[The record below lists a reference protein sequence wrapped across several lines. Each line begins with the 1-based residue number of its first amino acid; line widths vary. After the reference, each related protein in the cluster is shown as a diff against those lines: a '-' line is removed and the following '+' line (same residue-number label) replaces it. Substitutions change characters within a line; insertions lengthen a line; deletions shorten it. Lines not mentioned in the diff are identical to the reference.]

1 MILMKQFPQYLT
13 AVRSAPNKRRA
24 PAVRAAV
31 VLLVICMLL
40 GLAGCNK
47 ASSATDC
54 VERFQTAMNKEDF
67 REAFAYVAEY
77 DGFGFSSEGSEDIMA
92 AVARTM
98 TIQVLSETPVTGGSN
113 LEVNITTI
121 DLREAYCDAANAVI
135 PTYYK
140 MAVSGQPISE
150 AELGRKL
157 VSEVTAQAESGRSKG
172 VSTRCNLFVRKSD
185 RGKWEI
191 VLDTTSY
198 SALTGY
204 LDEANNL
211 ITTGAIAAKVY
222 GVYMDGLVSGSDA
235 SSSDAQ

>member
-1 MILMKQFPQYLT
+1 MKLFSRTRGASPSRPLRH
-13 AVRSAPNKRRA
+13 ARIVRLAAALLSAA
-24 PAVRAAV
+24 
-31 VLLVICMLL
+31 MLL
-40 GLAGCNK
+40 TLAGCNR

-67 REAFAYVAEY
+67 REAFAYIADY
-77 DGFGFSSEGSEDIMA
+77 DGFGFKSDGSEDIIA
-92 AVARTM
+92 AVARTL
-98 TIQVLSETPVTGGSN
+98 TIDVLSETPVTGGAN

-121 DLREAYCDAANAVI
+121 DLREAYCDAANVVI

-157 VSEVTAQAESGRSKG
+157 VDEVTAQAASGRSKG
-172 VSTRCNLFVRKSD
+172 VSTRCNLFVRKNNRD
-185 RGKWEI
+185 KWEI
-191 VLDTTSY
+191 VLDTTSF

-211 ITTGAIAAKVY
+211 ITTGAIANKVY
-222 GVYMDGLVSGSDA
+222 GVEIEGLTASDSDA
-235 SSSDAQ
+235 SPSDAQ